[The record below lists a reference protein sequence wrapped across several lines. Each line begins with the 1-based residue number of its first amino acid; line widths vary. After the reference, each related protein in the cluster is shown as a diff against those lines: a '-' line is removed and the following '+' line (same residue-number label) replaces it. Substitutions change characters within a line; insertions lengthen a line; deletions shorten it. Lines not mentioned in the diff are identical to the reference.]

1 MAGNQLGF
9 GALSYRGPPPFRA
22 GLGQGEIMK
31 RDSLKTSSLL
41 FFATLAACLSAA
53 DASQAANCCR
63 AAAGSV
69 VQVELAQRVGTT
81 TQKAGDTFALRLAA
95 PLIVRGQVVLR
106 AGTPGVGEVI
116 QSSGPGMGG
125 KAAKLV
131 LAADYLVKGGRRIP
145 LEGLRLAAQGK
156 GNVEAAEVIGIS
168 GIVLGPIGFVGMA
181 VRGGNVDFPQGTKA
195 MAKLTDDVVLSPLGR
210 ATRRDRALAAAVRAP
225 TPGEGEETAIDIPP
239 PPTGQGQIVF
249 FRSHTLL
256 GAGQWFNVR
265 ENGQALGKLTN
276 GAYFIQTVSPGLHTY
291 TASTEPEFK
300 DSLKLKIDPGET
312 YFVEG
317 ILTKGVVIGAADLTP
332 SDRATF
338 ERAAKTLKV
347 AQSQ

>member
-1 MAGNQLGF
+1 MTRFQTF
-9 GALSYRGPPPFRA
+9 TSRLSFWTA
-22 GLGQGEIMK
+22 F
-31 RDSLKTSSLL
+31 SASLL
-41 FFATLAACLSAA
+41 AAGPSLAAA
-53 DASQAANCCR
+53 CCR
-63 AAAGSV
+63 VPAGAA
-69 VQVELAQRVGTT
+69 VQVELAQPVGTT

-116 QSSGPGMGG
+116 QASKPGMGG

-131 LAADYLVKGGRRIP
+131 LAADYLIKGGRRLP
-145 LEGLRLAAQGK
+145 LQGLQLGAQGK

-181 VRGGNVDFPQGTKA
+181 VQGGNVDFPKGTKA
-195 MAKLTDDVVLSPLGR
+195 MAKLADGAVLKPLGR
-210 ATRRDRALAAAVRAP
+210 ATRRDLELAASASPVA
-225 TPGEGEETAIDIPP
+225 TDTDAEAIDIPP
-239 PPTGQGQIVF
+239 PPAGQGQIVF

-256 GAGQWFNVR
+256 GTGQWFNVR

-276 GAYFIQTVSPGLHTY
+276 GAYFVQAVPPGLHTF

-300 DSLKLKIDPGET
+300 DSLKLQIDAGET

-332 SDRATF
+332 SN
-338 ERAAKTLKV
+338 RAAFDKAAKSLKIAS
-347 AQSQ
+347 AQ